1 MALEYRIEVLN
12 PASREIEVQL
22 TLHVD
27 EVGREDGTG
36 DLQLFLPTWTPGSY
50 LQREFARHLSRI
62 SATDGET
69 GRPLPC
75 SKISKNRFRVGL
87 DPATIRARIRYRVY
101 AHELTVRTADLTARH
116 AFWNHACLLLWPV
129 DQPGLAARLVV
140 VFPRTWQLAC
150 ALERGGPEA
159 VDQPDTRAIE
169 LQATGLDRV
178 HDSPCLLGEF
188 VRFDWSV
195 QGVPHSIILDD
206 LAGISLPNSLRDD
219 LTAIVR
225 QVSAVFG
232 GPLPY
237 PRYLFL
243 VLCTSDGH
251 GGLEHAEST
260 VLLVSRT
267 SFASAKG
274 YREFL
279 SLAAHELFHAWNVK
293 RLRPVEFWRYDYEK
307 ENYTEFLW
315 LIEGWTAYYDD
326 LVCVRAGLMSRA
338 DYWEAVAKN
347 INGMLAAPGR
357 LRLSL
362 RESSYDA
369 WIRLYRPDENTRNS
383 SQNYYGNGAV
393 AAMYL
398 DLTIRRDSGGKRC
411 LDHVLAGLYAT
422 TYQRGRGYDLEDVH
436 RALRDVGGESSVRCL
451 ADLIDD
457 RLDPALE
464 PLLQSFGLKLQV
476 RDAERPFLGVQFEA
490 GSTVVA
496 SVTFD
501 SPAFVGGVQPGDE
514 ILALRG
520 LRVDANRWPDVL
532 AAAAKVGDAVDILL
546 ARRGVISSCQVQL
559 RKSPGSVAIE
569 VDLAA
574 PKSALALLD
583 DWVPD
588 RDRSTV
594 VGEAANPSASSRVNA
609 ATPATPTTEG

>member
-12 PASREIEVQL
+12 PASREIAIELVLQ
-22 TLHVD
+22 VD
-27 EVGREDGTG
+27 EAMPEGGGR
-36 DLQLFLPTWTPGSY
+36 DLILFLPTWTPGSY

-62 SATDGET
+62 SATDVET
-69 GRPLPC
+69 GRQLPC
-75 SKISKNRFRVGL
+75 HKISKNRFRVGL
-87 DPATIRARIRYRVY
+87 HPTTIRAQIRYRVY
-101 AHELTVRTADLTARH
+101 AHELTVRTADLTAKH

-129 DQPGLAARLVV
+129 DQPDLAARLVV
-140 VFPRTWQLAC
+140 VFSRSWQLAC
-150 ALERGGPEA
+150 ALEQGAAAAEDR
-159 VDQPDTRAIE
+159 PDSRAIE
-169 LQATGLDRV
+169 LRATSLDQV

-188 VRFDWSV
+188 VRFDWFI
-195 QGVPHSIILDD
+195 QGVPHSIVLDD
-206 LAGISLPNSLRDD
+206 LAGISLPNSLRED

-232 GPLPY
+232 GSLPY

-260 VLLVSRT
+260 ALLVSRT
-267 SFASAKG
+267 SFASAKS

-293 RLRPVEFWRYDYEK
+293 RLRPVEFWRYDYER

-338 DYWEAVAKN
+338 DYCEAVAKN

-393 AAMYL
+393 AAMCL

-411 LDHVLAGLYAT
+411 LDHVLAGLYET
-422 TYQRGRGYDLEDVH
+422 TFRHGRGYDLEDVH

-457 RLDPALE
+457 RLDPELE
-464 PLLQSFGLKLQV
+464 PLLQSFGLKLKV
-476 RDAERPFLGVQFEA
+476 RDAERPFLGVQFET

-496 SVTFD
+496 SVAFD

-520 LRVDANRWPDVL
+520 LRVDANRWSDVL
-532 AAAAKVGDAVDILL
+532 AAAAKVGDAVEVLL
-546 ARRGVISSCQVQL
+546 ARRGVISSCQVLL

-569 VDLAA
+569 VDPAA
-574 PKSALALLD
+574 PKAALALLD

-588 RDRSTV
+588 RARNKPD
-594 VGEAANPSASSRVNA
+594 GEAASSPVSSDAYFAS
-609 ATPATPTTEG
+609 